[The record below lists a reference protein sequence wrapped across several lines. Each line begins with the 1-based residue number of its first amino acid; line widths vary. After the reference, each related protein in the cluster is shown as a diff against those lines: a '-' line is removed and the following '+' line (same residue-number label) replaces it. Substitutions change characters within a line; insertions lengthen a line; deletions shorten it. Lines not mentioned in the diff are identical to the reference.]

1 MIEDGEGGVCQV
13 RARAAEAEAGQ
24 LSVERVPPAQA
35 RLALGPCGSHLVP
48 RSPMTFLSVAVLL
61 CAARLTVKSAQPSM
75 MAKPPQNRSMT
86 SISADSGLSTSGGAS
101 KKGRKIAFGGNGW

>member
-35 RLALGPCGSHLVP
+35 RIRGL
-48 RSPMTFLSVAVLL
+48 TFLSVAVLL